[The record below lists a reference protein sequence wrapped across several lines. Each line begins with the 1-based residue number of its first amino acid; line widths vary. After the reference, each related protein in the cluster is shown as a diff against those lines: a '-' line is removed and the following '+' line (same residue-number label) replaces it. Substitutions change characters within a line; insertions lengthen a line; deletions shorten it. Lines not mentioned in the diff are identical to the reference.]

1 MVTEITFLK
10 LFKIV
15 LVHESMRN
23 YKSEIE
29 EETNAAVGHWD
40 VNELIELFVELNFN
54 DIYNETLLMQFRI
67 VAQNVGYPTSMIDR
81 VIKLGRSEYS
91 KLMEEVNKA
100 KTENSLDL
108 SGVGF

>member
-1 MVTEITFLK
+1 MQ
-10 LFKIV
+10 
-15 LVHESMRN
+15 N
-23 YKSEIE
+23 YKNEIE
-29 EETNAAVGHWD
+29 EEASATLEHWD

-67 VAQNVGYPTSMIDR
+67 VAIKVGYPSSMIDR
-81 VIKLGRSEYS
+81 VIKLGRTEYS

-108 SGVGF
+108 SRVGF